1 MQHCRAFT
9 AHACRAHSASSL
21 RAAENKV
28 GAEGGKKLA
37 AELDGNTALTK
48 LNLGGACSEPSYSAA
63 PPRAYVRAG
72 VRMMRWLSAHG
83 QAPSAPT
90 SPARRV
96 PQVTSSIKHLVTP
109 SSRWSGTTR
118 RSGRWSTRWSTRW
131 SGTTRWAM
139 PPLPVEPYHSFLAV
153 AWHVLSL
160 YCRCPHPPSPSSPP
174 LSIWNRWQ
182 QVERTY
188 LLQLLTEHP
197 RSVGVGAVS
206 S

>member
-9 AHACRAHSASSL
+9 ARACRAHSASSL

-28 GAEGGKKLA
+28 GAEGGKELA
-37 AELDGNTALTK
+37 SELTGNTALTK

-63 PPRAYVRAG
+63 PPRACVRAG

-96 PQVTSSIKHLVTP
+96 PQVTSAIKHLVTP

-118 RSGRWSTRWSTRW
+118 KGHPTR
-131 SGTTRWAM
+131 
-139 PPLPVEPYHSFLAV
+139 
-153 AWHVLSL
+153 
-160 YCRCPHPPSPSSPP
+160 
-174 LSIWNRWQ
+174 
-182 QVERTY
+182 
-188 LLQLLTEHP
+188 
-197 RSVGVGAVS
+197 
-206 S
+206 